1 MRSGKMCLLIR
12 SRFLLCG
19 GMAPSVS
26 CIEGYYFAGVVVS
39 ENVYDKA
46 GMRCV
51 KKQLNFDV
59 TDILEYVKD

>member
-1 MRSGKMCLLIR
+1 MRSGKRSLLIR
-12 SRFLLCG
+12 SRFLLYG
-19 GMAPSVS
+19 GMAPGIS

-59 TDILEYVKD
+59 TDMLEFY